1 MIWHDIR
8 DPQDAELDRLAKLY
22 NLHPLHIEDCRHRN
36 QNAKLEQQNDYL
48 FIVLKSVEVNEE
60 CVIDLG
66 DLDFFIGQNYLITV
80 QEKECPAVSE
90 IIERAHR
97 ITENLR
103 PDQLF
108 HRIMDLLIDSYP
120 PILDRF
126 SDRIDEMEDQAL
138 ADPEP
143 VMLQQI
149 FDMKRALLQF
159 RRAMSNTREVA
170 GHLLRSQFA
179 VIRPDMMPFFRDVYD
194 HLVRNLD
201 SVEVFRDLLAGATE
215 LYLSSVAN
223 QTNQVMKVLTVCGTI
238 ATPAIVIGGIYGM
251 NLKHLPFA
259 DRTHS
264 FGIVIALMLGASLL
278 MIAVMRRFRWL

>member
-1 MIWHDIR
+1 MKT
-8 DPQDAELDRLAKLY
+8 AGTG
-22 NLHPLHIEDCRHRN
+22 N

-48 FIVLKSVEVNEE
+48 FIVLKSVEIDDE

-66 DLDFFIGQNYLITV
+66 DVDFFIGQDYLITV

-90 IIERAHR
+90 IIDRAHR
-97 ITENLR
+97 ITEDLR

-143 VMLQQI
+143 LMLQQI

-170 GHLLRSQFA
+170 GHLLRSQFT
-179 VIRPDMMPFFRDVYD
+179 VIHSDMMPFFRDVYD

-201 SVEVFRDLLAGATE
+201 SVEVYRDLLAGATE